1 MMNKNLLV
9 IFLALFSFLFAQQ
22 LKLSDINKISNQ
34 QLDKLRDELKAE
46 DSLIESKVENPITQ
60 SSEEFIFKSTDTV
73 PANQGFGYDYFKKD
87 INFFDNIPTPSDFML
102 GPGDELILSIWG
114 EVNLRKSV
122 IINKEGFIYFE
133 NIGFINISNQTLDD
147 AKNKLNKEL
156 SKIYST
162 LNDGSSQLMLE
173 LGKIKAINIYF
184 SGNIE
189 KPGINLVHPF
199 SDIFS
204 AIVQANGISNNGS
217 LRQIQ
222 LIRKN
227 KLIATVDFYSFFT
240 NGVNTFSDIRL
251 IDGDVIHIPTA
262 KKRVVIKGEVN
273 RPNRYELIENEKI
286 TDLIEFA
293 SGLTSK
299 ASSSIILD
307 KIIPLNDRLSDDNA
321 RTSQSISL
329 KNGNTQSLNDG
340 DEVNVIPITK
350 VESKV
355 TLFGRVKSPG
365 IYPGV
370 NKTLKHVLDL
380 AGGFD
385 DPIYRQTINED
396 EIIISRND
404 KEQFYSSEISLSY
417 KEADNFELLP
427 NDKIFVYENINYRN
441 SFTYRVEGEVK
452 KPGTFVFKD
461 GITVNDAITKAEGL
475 TQLADFKN
483 IVVFKEFTEL
493 NDDDEKITTTAVVAN
508 TDLDF
513 IIGANTVIKVLKTE
527 NVVKVEGNVYNPGL
541 IAFTQGLTMSQAIT
555 QAGGYKPYSMKK
567 RAYVKKANGEVDK
580 ANIFRGRAKRL
591 NPGDAIF
598 VPVEENPSDF
608 DITTF
613 ISDLST
619 TLANIAAI
627 LIVVEN
633 NSN

>member
-1 MMNKNLLV
+1 MNKNLLI
-9 IFLALFSFLFAQQ
+9 IFLVLLSFLFAQQ
-22 LKLSDINKISNQ
+22 FKLSDINKISNQ

-46 DSLIESKVENPITQ
+46 DSLIESEVEIPIAQ
-60 SSEEFIFKSTDTV
+60 SSEEFIYKSTDTV
-73 PANQGFGYDYFKKD
+73 PANQDFGYDYFKKE

-114 EVNLRKSV
+114 EVNLRESV

-173 LGKIKAINIYF
+173 LGKIKAINVYF

-222 LIRKN
+222 LIRNN
-227 KLIATVDFYSFFT
+227 KLIATTDFYSFFM
-240 NGVNTFSDIRL
+240 NGINTFSDIRL

-262 KKRVVIKGEVN
+262 KKRVVISGEVN
-273 RPNRYELIENEKI
+273 RPSRYELLEDEKI

-299 ASSSIILD
+299 ASSSLILD
-307 KIIPLNDRLSDDNA
+307 QIIPFDDRLSDDNA

-329 KNGNTQSLNDG
+329 ENWITQSLNDG
-340 DEVNVIPITK
+340 DSVNVLPIK
-350 VESKV
+350 EVKSKI
-355 TLFGRVKSPG
+355 FIYGKVKSPG
-365 IYPGV
+365 EYPGV
-370 NKTLKHVLDL
+370 NTTLKQVLDL

-385 DPIYRQTINED
+385 DPIFRKTINENK
-396 EIIISRND
+396 IIILRSD
-404 KEQFYSSEISLSY
+404 ESKFYSTEILTSY
-417 KEADNFELLP
+417 KESDKLNLMP
-427 NDKIFVYENINYRN
+427 DDKIFVYENINYRN
-441 SFTYRVEGEVK
+441 SYTYRVEGEVNQ
-452 KPGTFVFKD
+452 PGTYAFSD
-461 GITVNDAITKAEGL
+461 GITVNDAIIKAQGL
-475 TQLADFKN
+475 TQLATEDN

-493 NDDDEKITTTAVVAN
+493 DENDKEVISTSIVSNAN
-508 TDLDF
+508 LDF
-513 IIGANTVIKVLKTE
+513 VLGSNSIIKVLPNE

-541 IAFTQGLTMSQAIT
+541 IAFSKGITMSQAII

-567 RAYVKKANGEVDK
+567 RAYVKKANGEIDK
-580 ANIFRGRAKRL
+580 ANLFRGRTKRL
-591 NPGDAIF
+591 DPGDTVF

-608 DITTF
+608 DITAF

-627 LIVVEN
+627 LIVIEN